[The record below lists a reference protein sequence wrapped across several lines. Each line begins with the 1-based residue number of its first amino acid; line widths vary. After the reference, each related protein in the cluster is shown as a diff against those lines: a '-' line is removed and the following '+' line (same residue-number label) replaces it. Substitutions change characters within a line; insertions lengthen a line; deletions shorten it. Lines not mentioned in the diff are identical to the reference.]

1 MILSV
6 VRLSLEA
13 GKTSSKDPLITSQ
26 DRRPQEQRKHNLCI
40 SYSNSTQLTFS
51 MYLKTF
57 KDYESRVRISE
68 WNLSLTFVCLHLI
81 TVAPLPKY
89 GQPLLK
95 KDKRTLSNLL
105 RKMSKKGYYETLS
118 FICQKGS
125 AHYADILDYNLKN
138 AIVQSRATVTLI
150 VRNLAALGL
159 IKRTIVDSR
168 PIRTI
173 YQPTEKGQKLLKH
186 LHTMEQL

>member
-1 MILSV
+1 
-6 VRLSLEA
+6 
-13 GKTSSKDPLITSQ
+13 
-26 DRRPQEQRKHNLCI
+26 
-40 SYSNSTQLTFS
+40 
-51 MYLKTF
+51 
-57 KDYESRVRISE
+57 
-68 WNLSLTFVCLHLI
+68 
-81 TVAPLPKY
+81 
-89 GQPLLK
+89 
-95 KDKRTLSNLL
+95 
-105 RKMSKKGYYETLS
+105 MSKKGYYETLS

-125 AHYADILDYNLKN
+125 AHYSEILDYNLKN

-186 LHTMEQL
+186 LQAMEQL

>member
-1 MILSV
+1 
-6 VRLSLEA
+6 
-13 GKTSSKDPLITSQ
+13 
-26 DRRPQEQRKHNLCI
+26 
-40 SYSNSTQLTFS
+40 
-51 MYLKTF
+51 
-57 KDYESRVRISE
+57 
-68 WNLSLTFVCLHLI
+68 
-81 TVAPLPKY
+81 
-89 GQPLLK
+89 LK
-95 KDKRTLSNLL
+95 KEKRESLSNLL

-125 AHYADILDYNLKN
+125 THYAEILDYNLEN

-173 YQPTEKGQKLLKH
+173 YQPTEKGQNLLNH
-186 LHTMEQL
+186 LHAMEKL